1 MLERLLL
8 SMNLRTP
15 TQEGPILEGRGVSKP
30 YVVDWQALT
39 RLWKES
45 GDIDA
50 ILASLEGARAAF
62 RHPGWVDDW
71 KAAVAALDAYEQ
83 LLPALPAAAQAPA
96 RAVFPVLWGGEAPLH
111 ELCSEK
117 ESRLQLAMSLAPAT
131 VAGLHRS
138 LSEVPERELEAAYR
152 KRARPDPEWF
162 LGNRREFMAYA
173 GAWRGLLAAAADAER
188 GVLVTL

>member
-1 MLERLLL
+1 M
-8 SMNLRTP
+8 TY
-15 TQEGPILEGRGVSKP
+15 P

-39 RLWKES
+39 RLWKER

-50 ILASLEGARAAF
+50 IIASLEDTPAAF

-71 KAAVAALDAYEQ
+71 KAVVAALSAYDQ
-83 LLPALPAAAQAPA
+83 LLPALPAAAQAAA
-96 RAVFPVLWGGEAPLH
+96 RAVFPVLWGGEAPIQ

-117 ESRLQLAMSLAPAT
+117 ESQLRLAMSLSPAT
-131 VAGLHRS
+131 VEGLHRS
-138 LSEVPERELEAAYR
+138 LSEVPERELETAYR

-173 GAWRGLLAAAADAER
+173 AAWRGLLAAGAAAGR